1 MPWPNW
7 LSGDLPDLP
16 QGWLYTYAPS
26 ASGPAC
32 FKVETGSF
40 WSVMVNP
47 KMYFCPRDD
56 TNSAMFKLRG
66 QLISSYVMNGAVCA
80 FGRTA
85 TPVKLA
91 QLSPAGVAFWE
102 CADNTQDENEQLFN
116 DGASNPEENTS
127 ARHGKIAIY
136 GAFDGS
142 AKMMK
147 LTEWSQKVAETGPNE
162 LWCVPGS
169 TDGK

>member
-91 QLSPAGVAFWE
+91 QLSPAGV
-102 CADNTQDENEQLFN
+102 
-116 DGASNPEENTS
+116 
-127 ARHGKIAIY
+127 KIAIY